1 MKSKFFRSWRKNSIN
16 AKKVNKL
23 ENTVFSRHS
32 HFPSP
37 VRVAGCEAGAALAAR
52 VTGEA
57 TGQAPAH
64 QCNATNF
71 ETKTRSL
78 ERAGVAVMAGAHTGV
93 WPHQL
98 AVTYRGWVLRVA
110 RVAAF

>member
-1 MKSKFFRSWRKNSIN
+1 MAKKLNKFKKKSIN
-16 AKKVNKL
+16 SKIQI
-23 ENTVFSRHS
+23 FRDIRIFH
-32 HFPSP
+32 HQFGSP
-37 VRVAGCEAGAALAAR
+37 GEAGAALAAR

-71 ETKTRSL
+71 EPKTRSL
-78 ERAGVAVMAGAHTGV
+78 GRAGVAVMAGAHTGV

>member
-1 MKSKFFRSWRKNSIN
+1 MAKKLNKC
-16 AKKVNKL
+16 KKVNKL
-23 ENTVFSRHS
+23 ENTDFSRHS

-57 TGQAPAH
+57 TGQAPVY

-71 ETKTRSL
+71 DENAKFGTGRP
-78 ERAGVAVMAGAHTGV
+78 GVAVMAGAHTGV